1 MLLLRANATRHETW
15 GLLGAID
22 EKDLEC
28 IVSLVKDLKYVQIGG
43 AHEMHLVQPER
54 YVEELTRFVD
64 DLRIRNK
71 LPYDLGQVS
80 LEQAP

>member
-1 MLLLRANATRHETW
+1 M
-15 GLLGAID
+15 
-22 EKDLEC
+22 
-28 IVSLVKDLKYVQIGG
+28 IGG

-54 YVEELTRFVD
+54 YFEELTRFVD

-71 LPYDLGQVS
+71 LPYDLRQVS